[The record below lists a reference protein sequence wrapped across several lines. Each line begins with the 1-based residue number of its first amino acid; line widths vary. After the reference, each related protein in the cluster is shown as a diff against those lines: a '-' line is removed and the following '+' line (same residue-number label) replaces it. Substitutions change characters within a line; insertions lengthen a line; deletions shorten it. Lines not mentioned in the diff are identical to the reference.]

1 MLLLALAASA
11 ENWPHWRGPNFNGA
25 SSETNLPTQFSKTN
39 GVKWVAEL
47 PGPAAAS
54 PIVWGDCVFVSSSDL
69 KTRSLHAL
77 ALDRKA
83 GRQLWNHE
91 VSPEFGRD
99 DQSNYA
105 SPSPVT
111 DGQTVFFYYGN
122 GELAAF
128 DFAGQK
134 LWARNIQKD
143 YGQFAFQWT
152 YATSPTL
159 IDGKLIIQVLQ
170 RDVPVNGRGRKDGLN
185 DSYLLALD
193 PKTGKEIWKH
203 VRPSEARAESR
214 ESFSTPVP
222 ITYGGKLQLLVTGGD
237 CISAHELAAGEEL
250 WRWADLNPSRI
261 GHWRLVPSPVA
272 NDSVALVCAPK
283 GAPIYAVKLGGKG
296 ALGSA
301 DLAWTSPEREFS
313 TINSGKLGR
322 KRALSIAD
330 LAWTS
335 TGGEIS
341 SDVCTPLFY
350 QGKFYV
356 LNGERQ
362 TKTLARVDPATGKTE
377 WIGELNS
384 RAKIECSPTGA
395 DGKIYFQN
403 FRGEVFVVAAAGSEF
418 KLLHAATLGDDGDDK
433 VRAVIVPSQGN
444 LFIRTG
450 SKLYCIGGK

>member
-1 MLLLALAASA
+1 MNPSRILNCAGLVALLLTVPASA
-11 ENWPHWRGPNFNGA
+11 ANWPHWRGPNFNGA

-39 GVKWVAEL
+39 RLKWLAEL
-47 PGPAAAS
+47 PGPAAAT
-54 PIVWGDCVFVSSSDL
+54 PIVWGDNVFVSSTDL
-69 KTRSLHAL
+69 KTRTLHAL
-77 ALDRKA
+77 ALDRKT
-83 GRQLWNHE
+83 GKELWNHE

-111 DGQTVFFYYGN
+111 DGQVVVFYYGN

-134 LWARNIQKD
+134 LWARNLQKD

-152 YATSPTL
+152 YAASPTL

-170 RDVPVNGRGRKDGLN
+170 RDVPVNGRGRKDGPN
-185 DSYLLALD
+185 DSYLLALE

-203 VRPSEARAESR
+203 IRPSDARAESR
-214 ESFSTPVP
+214 ESFATPVP
-222 ITYGGKLQLLVTGGD
+222 ITYGGKMQFLVAGGD
-237 CISAHELAAGEEL
+237 TISAHELTTGEEL
-250 WRWADLNPSRI
+250 WRWGDLNPTRI

-272 NDSVALVCAPK
+272 NDAVALVCGPK

-296 ALGSA
+296 TLGSA
-301 DLAWTSPEREFS
+301 DLAWTSTDR
-313 TINSGKLGR
+313 
-322 KRALSIAD
+322 
-330 LAWTS
+330 
-335 TGGEIS
+335 EIS

-403 FRGEVFVVAAAGSEF
+403 FRGEVFVVAAAGPEF
-418 KLLHAATLGDDGDDK
+418 KLLHTTTLGDNGDDK
-433 VRAVIVPSQGN
+433 IRAVVVPSQGN

-450 SKLYCIGGK
+450 SKLYCIGE